1 MTAPK
6 QGVAASAYSKLESD
20 RSPYIQDGIACAEL
34 TIPSLFPKVLDGNA
48 KLPTPYQS
56 VGARGVNNLAAKMM
70 LAVFPANTSIF
81 RLKIEDEVLAQLS
94 DRPNIRT
101 KVEAGLASVERRT
114 SSELETKGIHT
125 TAFEIFKHLV
135 VVGNCL
141 MFTPDDGP
149 IKMYSLHSY
158 VVRRDY
164 TGNPLE
170 IVLHEKVAKIALPI
184 AVQEALSK
192 TENRGQKS
200 EEEVTIY
207 THVRRLKDR
216 WEAYQEV
223 AGQRVPGTYGTY
235 PLGKCP
241 WIPLRLIKQDGKH
254 YGRGYVHE
262 YIGDL
267 LSLEGL
273 SQALLEGAIA
283 AAKVLFLVN
292 PNGTTEKQ
300 DLEEAPNGAFRDGD
314 VKDVTTLQLQK
325 YNDFRVA
332 LEQANS
338 ITERLSFAFL
348 LNSAVQRGG
357 ERVTAEEIRYVARE
371 LEDSLGGIYSL
382 LSQELQMPL
391 VARVMYVLQKQK
403 RLPAFPQ
410 QDVRP
415 VIITGMEAL
424 GRGNDLAKLELAM
437 SKIQVLGPEV
447 IKEFMDVSDYIDR
460 VFTSCG
466 VDTQGLIL
474 TEDAR
479 ALRQQQ
485 TMQQQMLMQGLNPAI
500 NQGGQLLKQGM
511 QQNGSSQQSQ
521 GGNA

>member
-6 QGVAASAYSKLESD
+6 QGVAAGVYSKLEAD
-20 RSPYIQDGIACAEL
+20 RSPYIQDGIQCAEL

-56 VGARGVNNLAAKMM
+56 VGARGVNNIAAKMM
-70 LAVFPANTSIF
+70 LSLFPTNTAIF

-94 DRPNIRT
+94 QRPDIKT
-101 KVEAGLASVERRT
+101 KVEAGLAGVERRVT
-114 SSELETKGIHT
+114 SELSTKAIHT
-125 TAFEIFKHLV
+125 TAFEICKHLA
-135 VVGNCL
+135 VVGNAL
-141 MFTPDDGP
+141 MYCPDDGP
-149 IKMYSLHSY
+149 IKMYTLHSY

-170 IVLHEKVAKIALPI
+170 IVVQEKVAKVALPI
-184 AVQEALSK
+184 GVQEALAK
-192 TENRGQKS
+192 GENKGQKS
-200 EEEVTIY
+200 QEEVTIY

-223 AGQRVPGTYGTY
+223 AGERVPGTYGTY

-241 WIPLRLIKQDGKH
+241 WIPLRLIKQDGKN

-267 LSLEGL
+267 FSLEGL

-292 PNGTTEKQ
+292 PNGTTEKA
-300 DLEEAPNGAFRDGD
+300 DLEDAPNGAFRDGNAA
-314 VKDVTTLQLQK
+314 DVTALQLQK

-391 VARVMYVLQKQK
+391 VARVMYVLQRQK
-403 RLPAFPQ
+403 KLPPFPKEA
-410 QDVRP
+410 VSP
-415 VIITGMEAL
+415 IIITGMEAL

-437 SKIQVLGPEV
+437 NKLQVLGPEV
-447 IKEFMDVSDYIDR
+447 IRERINVSDYIDR
-460 VFTSCG
+460 VFTACG
-466 VDTQGLIL
+466 VDTQGLIP
-474 TEDAR
+474 TDEQIAQ
-479 ALRQQQ
+479 RQQQ
-485 TMQQQMLMQGLNPAI
+485 ALMQQLMQQGINPAI
-500 NQGGQLLKQGM
+500 TQGGQLLKQGM
-511 QQNGSSQQSQ
+511 Q
-521 GGNA
+521 NAPSPSGPSAE